1 MLSYTE
7 WTFEVGISEKLVM
20 IQCYRRKN
28 GWDNYL
34 SQVLKKKNEQ
44 ILEKWD
50 DSKEGFFYKDLVY
63 GY

>member
-1 MLSYTE
+1 
-7 WTFEVGISEKLVM
+7 M

-50 DSKEGFFYKDLVY
+50 DFKEGFL
-63 GY
+63 